1 MQSAEPWRPTSPALP
16 LLTCG
21 QVASGSAVHP
31 PGLLT
36 GRHLPD
42 SGWRTQGVKAHV
54 TGGAAECGGARNEGD
69 TSPRLGAGKPV
80 GRREPLHKA
89 ISHTALSS
97 KNSQTLCRVVLS
109 RLSIPFF
116 FFFCRTLLSPFHGR
130 HRGTRFLGSQ
140 PKVRRSEPFC
150 LSCCHLKTGMCRR
163 ARGCFS

>member
-21 QVASGSAVHP
+21 QAASGSAVHP

-54 TGGAAECGGARNEGD
+54 TGGAAECGGTRNEGD

-109 RLSIPFF
+109 RSSIPFF
-116 FFFCRTLLSPFHGR
+116 FFAVPFSHLSTGAIGAPASWVHSLRCVVLHPSVFHAV
-130 HRGTRFLGSQ
+130 T
-140 PKVRRSEPFC
+140 
-150 LSCCHLKTGMCRR
+150 
-163 ARGCFS
+163 